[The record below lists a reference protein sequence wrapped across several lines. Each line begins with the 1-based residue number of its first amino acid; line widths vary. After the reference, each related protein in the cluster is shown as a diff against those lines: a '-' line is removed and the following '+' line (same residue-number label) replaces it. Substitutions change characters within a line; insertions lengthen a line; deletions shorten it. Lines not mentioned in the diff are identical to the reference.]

1 MRSEM
6 SSSSLM
12 TLQRFAITANSQ
24 SAGAASIDRSPA
36 ENVLLADAAIA
47 AIQREQSC
55 RWLRGAFKGS
65 SRGFWP

>member
-1 MRSEM
+1 
-6 SSSSLM
+6 M
-12 TLQRFAITANSQ
+12 TSQRFAITANSQ

-36 ENVLLADAAIA
+36 ENVLLADAAVV

-65 SRGFWP
+65 SWGFWP